1 MMVVVMTMMMMITMT
16 MMTMTMTMTTM
27 TMITMTMTMTMITM
41 TMITM
46 TMRADCH
53 RHHRAC
59 VCNACCT
66 SRRAGCRTRRGY
78 RGIRSVTA
86 SPCAARQSAL
96 WSLLVNSLMEDT
108 PRSLKMCA
116 AMA

>member
-1 MMVVVMTMMMMITMT
+1 MMVVVVVM
-16 MMTMTMTMTTM
+16 TM
-27 TMITMTMTMTMITM
+27 TMITMTMTMIAMTM
-41 TMITM
+41 TMTMTMMITM

>member
-1 MMVVVMTMMMMITMT
+1 MMVVVVM
-16 MMTMTMTMTTM
+16 
-27 TMITMTMTMTMITM
+27 TMTMTMTMITM
-41 TMITM
+41 TMTMTTTMIAMTMTMTTM

>member
-1 MMVVVMTMMMMITMT
+1 MMVVVVVMTMTMMMMITMT
-16 MMTMTMTMTTM
+16 MTMTM
-27 TMITMTMTMTMITM
+27 TMITMTM

-53 RHHRAC
+53 RHRHYRAC

>member
-1 MMVVVMTMMMMITMT
+1 LVVVVMMMMITMT
-16 MMTMTMTMTTM
+16 MMTMTMTMITMTM
-27 TMITMTMTMTMITM
+27 TMITMTM

>member
-1 MMVVVMTMMMMITMT
+1 MMVVVVVVMTMMMM
-16 MMTMTMTMTTM
+16 
-27 TMITMTMTMTMITM
+27 M

>member
-1 MMVVVMTMMMMITMT
+1 MMVVVVVVMTMMMT
-16 MMTMTMTMTTM
+16 MM
-27 TMITMTMTMTMITM
+27 MITMTMTMTMTMIAMTM
-41 TMITM
+41 TMTTM

>member
-1 MMVVVMTMMMMITMT
+1 MMVVVVVVMTMMMMM
-16 MMTMTMTMTTM
+16 
-27 TMITMTMTMTMITM
+27 MITMTMTMTMTMIAMTM
-41 TMITM
+41 TMTTM

>member
-1 MMVVVMTMMMMITMT
+1 MMVVVVVVMMMTMMMM
-16 MMTMTMTMTTM
+16 
-27 TMITMTMTMTMITM
+27 MITMTMTMTMITM
-41 TMITM
+41 TTTMIAMTMTMTTM

>member
-1 MMVVVMTMMMMITMT
+1 MMVVVVVVMTMMM
-16 MMTMTMTMTTM
+16 TM
-27 TMITMTMTMTMITM
+27 TMITMTMTMTMTMITM
-41 TMITM
+41 TMTMTTM

-59 VCNACCT
+59 VCNAFCT

>member
-1 MMVVVMTMMMMITMT
+1 MMVVVVVV
-16 MMTMTMTMTTM
+16 MTMTMTMM
-27 TMITMTMTMTMITM
+27 MITMTMTMTMITM
-41 TMITM
+41 TTTMIAMTMTMTTM

>member
-86 SPCAARQSAL
+86 IPCAARQSAL

>member
-1 MMVVVMTMMMMITMT
+1 MMVVVVVVVVMTMTMMMM
-16 MMTMTMTMTTM
+16 
-27 TMITMTMTMTMITM
+27 MITMTMTMTMTMIAMTM
-41 TMITM
+41 TMTTM

>member
-1 MMVVVMTMMMMITMT
+1 MMVVVVVV
-16 MMTMTMTMTTM
+16 MTMTMTMM
-27 TMITMTMTMTMITM
+27 TMITMTMTMTMTMIAMTTTMIAMTM
-41 TMITM
+41 TTM

>member
-1 MMVVVMTMMMMITMT
+1 MMVVVVV
-16 MMTMTMTMTTM
+16 MMTMTMTMMMITM
-27 TMITMTMTMTMITM
+27 TMTMTMTMITM
-41 TMITM
+41 TMTMTTM

>member
-1 MMVVVMTMMMMITMT
+1 MMVVVVVVMTMMMT
-16 MMTMTMTMTTM
+16 MMMITM
-27 TMITMTMTMTMITM
+27 TMITMTMTMIAMTM
-41 TMITM
+41 TMTTM

>member
-1 MMVVVMTMMMMITMT
+1 MMVVVVVVMTMMM
-16 MMTMTMTMTTM
+16 TM
-27 TMITMTMTMTMITM
+27 TMITMTMTMTMTMITM
-41 TMITM
+41 TMTMTTM

>member
-1 MMVVVMTMMMMITMT
+1 MMVLVVVVMMMMITMT
-16 MMTMTMTMTTM
+16 MMTMTMTMITMTM
-27 TMITMTMTMTMITM
+27 TMITMTM

>member
-1 MMVVVMTMMMMITMT
+1 MMVVVVVVMTMMMTMMMITMP
-16 MMTMTMTMTTM
+16 
-27 TMITMTMTMTMITM
+27 MTMTMTMIAMTM
-41 TMITM
+41 TMTTM